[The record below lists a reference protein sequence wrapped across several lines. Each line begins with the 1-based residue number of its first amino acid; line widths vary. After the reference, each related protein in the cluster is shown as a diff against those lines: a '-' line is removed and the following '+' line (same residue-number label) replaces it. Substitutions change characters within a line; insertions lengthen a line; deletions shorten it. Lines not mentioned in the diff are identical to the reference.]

1 MSLKVTIEGQGSFE
15 VAKECVKK
23 VVYKTD
29 IPLDSNART
38 KDVGSTLEISGKIL
52 TATDGDPFDSTR
64 QMGLWS
70 MVPAE
75 NSACYRKVTVEII
88 QAGIVERK
96 YYFPN
101 AFVVNYD
108 EDFGDTDGVG
118 TFRLTAESRLKAAI
132 RLPDAV
138 RLRVTRHFAW
148 GEGRVRPMVGRA
160 LFP

>member
-15 VAKECVKK
+15 VAKECVKRSS
-23 VVYKTD
+23 TRQTF
-29 IPLDSNART
+29 PGFHART

-118 TFRLTAESRLKAAI
+118 TFRLTIKQKKDKISGITIEGGYPAA
-132 RLPDAV
+132 
-138 RLRVTRHFAW
+138 
-148 GEGRVRPMVGRA
+148 
-160 LFP
+160 

>member
-15 VAKECVKK
+15 IAKQCVKK
-23 VVYKTD
+23 VIYKTD

-108 EDFGDTDGVG
+108 EDYGDTDGVG
-118 TFRLTAESRLKAAI
+118 TFRLTIKQKKDKISGI
-132 RLPDAV
+132 
-138 RLRVTRHFAW
+138 TI
-148 GEGRVRPMVGRA
+148 EGGYPA
-160 LFP
+160 TA

>member
-88 QAGIVERK
+88 QAGITSPTLSWSTTMRISETR
-96 YYFPN
+96 
-101 AFVVNYD
+101 
-108 EDFGDTDGVG
+108 
-118 TFRLTAESRLKAAI
+118 TA
-132 RLPDAV
+132 
-138 RLRVTRHFAW
+138 W
-148 GEGRVRPMVGRA
+148 A
-160 LFP
+160 LSG

>member
-64 QMGLWS
+64 QMGLWC
-70 MVPAE
+70 MLPEGDGGDHPGRHCGAE
-75 NSACYRKVTVEII
+75 VLLPQR
-88 QAGIVERK
+88 
-96 YYFPN
+96 
-101 AFVVNYD
+101 
-108 EDFGDTDGVG
+108 
-118 TFRLTAESRLKAAI
+118 FRGQ
-132 RLPDAV
+132 
-138 RLRVTRHFAW
+138 LR
-148 GEGRVRPMVGRA
+148 
-160 LFP
+160 

>member
-15 VAKECVKK
+15 IAKECVKK
-23 VVYKTD
+23 VIYKTD

-52 TATDGDPFDSTR
+52 TAVDGDPFDSTR

-75 NSACYRKVTVEII
+75 DSACYRKVTVEII

-101 AFVVNYD
+101 AFVVNYN
-108 EDFGDTDGVG
+108 EDFGDSDGVG
-118 TFRLTAESRLKAAI
+118 TFSLVIKQKKDKIAGITIEGGYPATA
-132 RLPDAV
+132 
-138 RLRVTRHFAW
+138 
-148 GEGRVRPMVGRA
+148 
-160 LFP
+160 

>member
-118 TFRLTAESRLKAAI
+118 TFRLTIKQKKDKISAITIEGGYPAA
-132 RLPDAV
+132 
-138 RLRVTRHFAW
+138 
-148 GEGRVRPMVGRA
+148 
-160 LFP
+160 

>member
-75 NSACYRKVTVEII
+75 NSACYRKVTVE
-88 QAGIVERK
+88 RK
-96 YYFPN
+96 YYCPN

-118 TFRLTAESRLKAAI
+118 TFRLTIKQKKDKISGITIEGGYPAA
-132 RLPDAV
+132 
-138 RLRVTRHFAW
+138 
-148 GEGRVRPMVGRA
+148 
-160 LFP
+160 

>member
-52 TATDGDPFDSTR
+52 TATDG
-64 QMGLWS
+64 
-70 MVPAE
+70 
-75 NSACYRKVTVEII
+75 YRKVTVEII

-118 TFRLTAESRLKAAI
+118 TFRLTIKQKKDKISGITIEGGYPAA
-132 RLPDAV
+132 
-138 RLRVTRHFAW
+138 
-148 GEGRVRPMVGRA
+148 
-160 LFP
+160 

>member
-70 MVPAE
+70 MV
-75 NSACYRKVTVEII
+75 TVEII

-118 TFRLTAESRLKAAI
+118 TFRLTIKQKKDKISGITIEGGYPAA
-132 RLPDAV
+132 
-138 RLRVTRHFAW
+138 
-148 GEGRVRPMVGRA
+148 
-160 LFP
+160 

>member
-1 MSLKVTIEGQGSFE
+1 MG
-15 VAKECVKK
+15 KK
-23 VVYKTD
+23 LLMLLGAFLVIYLLNFS
-29 IPLDSNART
+29 IRLLMP
-38 KDVGSTLEISGKIL
+38 
-52 TATDGDPFDSTR
+52 GDPFDYTR

-118 TFRLTAESRLKAAI
+118 TFRLTIKQKKDKIKRLLI
-132 RLPDAV
+132 
-138 RLRVTRHFAW
+138 TH
-148 GEGRVRPMVGRA
+148 GHE
-160 LFP
+160 